1 MDCLILCIAHRAM
14 VIALGEVYSGVFSVS
29 AVHILEERC
38 DVGAVYLVTTPPV
51 LTEVS
56 IDELD
61 LELQFDIH
69 FLVQLVVALRK

>member
-1 MDCLILCIAHRAM
+1 M